1 MLNVF
6 QLVLPSPLS
15 EHLRIMAFSPT
26 QLLFLV
32 LIRTEMSCREYLVHF
47 LSAQIKKRTEKIQI
61 ILLSWSFSWISD
73 KASEELFRQR
83 PERKVE
89 AIFLTATEKLKVIGN
104 CIEECGMLVELGR
117 VDGKIMNNWNFGRF
131 CHSAINTGLIPD
143 ICQFWYSATLFRPV
157 KST

>member
-1 MLNVF
+1 
-6 QLVLPSPLS
+6 
-15 EHLRIMAFSPT
+15 
-26 QLLFLV
+26 
-32 LIRTEMSCREYLVHF
+32 MSCRENLVHF
-47 LSAQIKKRTEKIQI
+47 LSAQIKQRTEKIQI
-61 ILLSWSFSWISD
+61 LFLSWSFSWISD

-131 CHSAINTGLIPD
+131 CHSAINTELLSHWPINGFIIERVISVLLLITQNIINGL
-143 ICQFWYSATLFRPV
+143 AVRPIQHSV
-157 KST
+157 QQYIMILIID